1 MATSYAGPATLQV
14 GYAEWQVDVRLATT
28 VGVTYSW
35 EGSASTTE
43 LSALGTQGGGG
54 TLTLPGHGSGEVHV
68 AVTELHPGG
77 GVILRLHGAGR
88 APYEEDGDIV
98 TSLAEDGSIV
108 YEKASS

>member
-1 MATSYAGPATLQV
+1 MATSYEGPATLQV
-14 GYAEWQVDVRLATT
+14 GYADWQVEVRLATT

-77 GVILRLHGAGR
+77 GVLLHLHGAGR
-88 APYEEDGDIV
+88 APYEQDGDIV
-98 TSLAEDGSIV
+98 SRVDDTGTTI
-108 YEKASS
+108 YEKMRP